1 MKKSGIVFP
10 VGTKVRS
17 LRSTTL
23 YTVVETPRNL
33 NGKGFDAFYTL
44 VDYLGNEIIAHNSH
58 LKVAK
63 NADKRHFF
71 HI

>member
-1 MKKSGIVFP
+1 MVSSGTIHP

-23 YTVVETPRNL
+23 YTVVETPTNVE
-33 NGKGFDAFYTL
+33 GKGFDAFYTL
-44 VDYLGNEIIAHNSH
+44 VDYLGNEIIAHNKH